1 MTPEVTLPAL
11 TSRLS
16 ALHPSTAIAR
26 SRRRLGKGL
35 TGASIP
41 LKGDSIMN
49 DVVRRPGALAG
60 PGWSFFNL
68 RSLSFAFSFSLVLA
82 AAPARAGEHDRDR
95 SRPGVACADLINFT
109 SEGATTVTAATLV
122 TSGTVVTPAG
132 ATFSNLPAFCR
143 VQGVS
148 KPSTDSNILF
158 EAWLPASTWNGKFLS
173 AGEGGYV
180 GTIGYASIA
189 LNLQKGYATVSTDTG
204 HVASDTWWAVGHP
217 EKARDYLY
225 RAKHL
230 VTIATK
236 GLIKTHYGR
245 AASRNYFQSCSNGG
259 RQALIEIQRYPDDF
273 DGLIVGAPWNFQSHS
288 NAGFVWDAQAL
299 SAPGAA
305 IRPAQLPAITKA
317 ALDAC
322 DGNDGL
328 VDNLITDP
336 LSCRFD
342 PAVLLCAGAEND
354 SCLTAAQ
361 LAALRKIYA
370 GPANPRTGQQ
380 IFPGFAVGSERQWA
394 GLVAN
399 LNAAGLGRGYF
410 ANLTFEDPN
419 WDYKTFNFDS
429 HMAYADFKVG
439 LLGNATDTDLSAARR
454 QGVKIIQYHGWED
467 QTLQP
472 AYSPE
477 YYEAVVQ
484 QTGSLK
490 KTQKFYRLFM
500 VPGMRH
506 CNPPGPGAGVFG
518 QGTGQQPPVRDALHD
533 VQVALEAW
541 VEHGLAPRK
550 LIGTKYTTDDAA
562 ASIIQFTR
570 PLCPHPQV
578 SRYVGGDPNSD
589 ASFACVGQPRNDGDD
604 DDDEDDRD

>member
-1 MTPEVTLPAL
+1 VT
-11 TSRLS
+11 
-16 ALHPSTAIAR
+16 
-26 SRRRLGKGL
+26 
-35 TGASIP
+35 
-41 LKGDSIMN
+41 
-49 DVVRRPGALAG
+49 
-60 PGWSFFNL
+60 FN
-68 RSLSFAFSFSLVLA
+68 
-82 AAPARAGEHDRDR
+82 
-95 SRPGVACADLINFT
+95 
-109 SEGATTVTAATLV
+109 
-122 TSGTVVTPAG
+122 
-132 ATFSNLPAFCR
+132 NLPTFCR

-217 EKARDYLY
+217 EKAKDYLY

-245 AASRNYFQSCSNGG
+245 AATRNYFQSCSNGG

-361 LAALRKIYA
+361 LGALR
-370 GPANPRTGQQ
+370 
-380 IFPGFAVGSERQWA
+380 
-394 GLVAN
+394 
-399 LNAAGLGRGYF
+399 
-410 ANLTFEDPN
+410 
-419 WDYKTFNFDS
+419 
-429 HMAYADFKVG
+429 
-439 LLGNATDTDLSAARR
+439 
-454 QGVKIIQYHGWED
+454 KIIQYHGWED

-484 QTGSLK
+484 ETGSLK

-533 VQVALEAW
+533 VQLALEAW
-541 VEHGLAPRK
+541 VEHGVAPRK

-562 ASIIQFTR
+562 ASTIQFMR

-589 ASFACVGQPRNDGDD
+589 ASFACVGQPRQDGDD